1 LVRTGEVGDDEETD
15 EGVYVGDD
23 DISDNLYPG
32 EDGREP
38 DIQNCGVGLPVAR
51 RKQLHEVM
59 RENLN
64 IFNDNPG
71 RTSLVEH
78 VVETGD
84 SPPVR
89 QKPYRIPYSQREKV
103 KEELDGMLK
112 AGIIQPSVSPW
123 VSPIVLVPKK
133 DGSIRFCVDY
143 RKLKLKGLL

>member
-1 LVRTGEVGDDEETD
+1 
-15 EGVYVGDD
+15 
-23 DISDNLYPG
+23 
-32 EDGREP
+32 
-38 DIQNCGVGLPVAR
+38 
-51 RKQLHEVM
+51 
-59 RENLN
+59 
-64 IFNDNPG
+64 
-71 RTSLVEH
+71 VEH

-103 KEELDGMLK
+103 KEEMNGMLK

-143 RKLKLKGLL
+143 HKLNSKACFDAYPMPRIEEMFESIGAAAVITTLDLGKGVLADTNGGLVQRKNGIHNPVWPF